1 MIDVKML
8 EGIPL
13 FASLSDERLRWLATV
28 ACESLIHPGEVLLR
42 EGDPCDNFY
51 VVLDGELQ
59 VVKNSYGGEQLLLAS
74 LRRGAFL
81 GEMSLLTGKPHNA
94 SVRATRDSTLL
105 VLNPPA
111 FNETIKSCSS
121 VALSVAQALAERAQT
136 NEGMIRQRE
145 KIAALGTLSAGLAH
159 QLNNPASA
167 ATRAAVQMH
176 KTLLD
181 MDMLAIKLM
190 RLGLSTEQIDA
201 FEHFQQAVLAKAVKA
216 RRLDPLTQSD
226 LEEAMIVWMDK
237 HHIEESWRLAPTFV
251 SAGITLEH
259 LDEIAATIDNDL
271 LDELLTWIEGT
282 LTGVSLLRSIEQSAA
297 RISELV
303 NAIKSYS
310 YMDEAPLQE
319 IDIHEGLDNTLIII
333 GHRLGE
339 GIDVVRQY
347 DPMLPRVMAYG
358 SELNQV
364 WTHLLDN
371 ACDAI
376 DGRGRITIRTWQED
390 DDIVVE
396 IGDNGAGIAPDIQTR
411 IFEPF
416 FTTKSVGMGT
426 GLGLDIVYRIVKAH
440 RGDVRL
446 VYSRPGDTR
455 FQVRLPLRALAN
467 KGE

>member
-8 EGIPL
+8 DGIAL
-13 FASLSDERLRWLATV
+13 FANLPDEQLRWLAGM
-28 ACESLIHPGEVLLR
+28 ASESLVHPGDVLLR

-51 VVLDGELQ
+51 VLLDGELQ

-74 LRRGAFL
+74 LQRGAFL

-94 SVRATRDSTLL
+94 SVRAIRDSYLL

-121 VALSVAQALAERAQT
+121 VALAVAQALAERAQT

-167 ATRAAVQMH
+167 ATRAAGQLH
-176 KTLLD
+176 TTLLE
-181 MDMLAIKLM
+181 MDSLAIKLM
-190 RLGLSTEQIDA
+190 RLGLSNDQIDA
-201 FEHFQQAVLAKAVKA
+201 FEHFQHSVLAQAVKA

-226 LEEAMIVWMDK
+226 LEEAMIAWMDE
-237 HHIEESWRLAPTFV
+237 HNIENGWELAPSFV
-251 SAGITLEH
+251 SAGMTLEQ
-259 LDEIAATIDNDL
+259 LDEIAGRVDNDL
-271 LDELLTWIEGT
+271 LDELLSWIEGT
-282 LTGVSLLRSIEQSAA
+282 LTGVGLLRSIEQSAV

-303 NAIKSYS
+303 NAVKSYS
-310 YMDEAPLQE
+310 YMDQAPLQE
-319 IDIHEGLDNTLIII
+319 VDVHDGLDNTLIVM

-339 GIDVVRQY
+339 GIELIRQY
-347 DPMLPRVMAYG
+347 DPALPRVMAYG

-364 WTHLLDN
+364 WTNLLDN
-371 ACDAI
+371 ACDAVA
-376 DGRGRITIRTWQED
+376 GQGRIVIRTWQED
-390 DDIVVE
+390 DDILVE
-396 IGDNGAGIAPDIQTR
+396 IGDNGHGIAPETQSR

-416 FTTKSVGMGT
+416 FTTKPVGLGT

-446 VYSRPGDTR
+446 IHSQPGDTR

-467 KGE
+467 KGD